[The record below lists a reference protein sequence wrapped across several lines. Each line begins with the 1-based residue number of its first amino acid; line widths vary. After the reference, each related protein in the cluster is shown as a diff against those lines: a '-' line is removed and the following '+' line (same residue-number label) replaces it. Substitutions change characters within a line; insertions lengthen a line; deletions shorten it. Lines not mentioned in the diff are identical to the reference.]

1 MISAVGF
8 AETTPVLGE
17 GPGIVASSDIF
28 SSVELGTNAHP
39 CGRSS
44 ATAQARKENTM
55 PTKAPSSSNGPA
67 AERMRCYRKRQHQ
80 VWSTFAFCYT

>member
-1 MISAVGF
+1 MISAVGL
-8 AETTPVLGE
+8 AETTPVLAE
-17 GPGIVASSDIF
+17 GPRIVSSSDIF
-28 SSVELGTNAHP
+28 SSVKLGANAHP

-44 ATAQARKENTM
+44 AAAQARKE

-67 AERMRCYRKRQHQ
+67 DERMRCYRKRQHQ